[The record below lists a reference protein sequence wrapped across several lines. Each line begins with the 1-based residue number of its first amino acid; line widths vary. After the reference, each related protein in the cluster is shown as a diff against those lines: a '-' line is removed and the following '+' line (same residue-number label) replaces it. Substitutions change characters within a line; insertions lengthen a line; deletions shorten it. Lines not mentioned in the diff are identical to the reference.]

1 MKNDGRNCRFNVSV
15 AVGAFES
22 IWFGVFFRN
31 FHQDGEGKVQ
41 EIGFEE
47 FVVVMSHF
55 RPPSDHMTEEQREK
69 TRREKLRCASQ
80 CWSHELDCLTFTWR
94 WHQVKPAFVC
104 FSAVLFNM
112 HDTDNDGTITLEEY
126 RHVSSGE
133 ENPGKWLCTVTLSL
147 WSFSTEFWSCLKILT
162 VKVNYLCVF
171 HVTLGLGLLVV
182 TPAVSSISS
191 NTSDWLPVTD
201 RMRRLQHYRSDIL
214 LQLLFTSVQVVE
226 ELLSRSGTLEKE
238 TAKCIADAAMLE
250 VASISV
256 GHMVRKLKHLKITLS
271 CLDKVNN
278 FTFWHTGA
286 WWILWGHHIWALP
299 QGLYT

>member
-15 AVGAFES
+15 VVSAFES
-22 IWFGVFFRN
+22 IWFAVFFRN
-31 FHQDGEGKVQ
+31 FHQNGEGKVQ

-55 RPPSDHMTEEQREK
+55 RPPSAHMTEEQRGK
-69 TRREKLRCASQ
+69 TRREKLRCTSQ
-80 CWSHELDCLTFTWR
+80 YRSHELDCLTFTWR
-94 WHQVKPAFVC
+94 WHKVKPAFVC

-133 ENPGKWLCTVTLSL
+133 EMIVHSHLKFMIILNWVFKLFKNTDCKSKLSL
-147 WSFSTEFWSCLKILT
+147 CFTCNSSAGVI
-162 VKVNYLCVF
+162 
-171 HVTLGLGLLVV
+171 
-182 TPAVSSISS
+182 SSISS
-191 NTSDWLPVTD
+191 NATDWLPVTD
-201 RMRRLQHYRSDIL
+201 RMMRLQHYRSDIL

-256 GHMVRKLKHLKITLS
+256 GHMVCKLKHLKITLR